1 MNYFTQDNTE
11 GYTNQELA
19 VMNSEVAQLLN
30 GSTDEDD
37 IKNACDN
44 VANNHY

>member
-44 VANNHY
+44 VANNQD

>member
-19 VMNSEVAQLLN
+19 TMNKEVAELLN
-30 GSTDEDD
+30 GSTDEQD
-37 IKNACDN
+37 IKNVCDK
-44 VANNHY
+44 VANNH